1 MKKTFKTFLR
11 NFKQAVE
18 KTFAPY
24 FVLNKN
30 TGGKHFAWS
39 KKDALEWAKMYDSE
53 AFGIVHVRNT
63 YSGKVNRYFV
73 M

>member
-1 MKKTFKTFLR
+1 MKKILKTFFR
-11 NFKQAVE
+11 NVKQSIE

-39 KKDALEWAKMYDSE
+39 KKDALEWARMYDSE
-53 AFGIVHVRNT
+53 AFGIVHVFNT
-63 YSGKVNRYFV
+63 YSGEVNRYFV